1 MSKKSSAEYVRE
13 NYDRVMLNLKKGS
26 KEKLK
31 ELARKDGLSLTAYI
45 KKIISE
51 RCEL

>member
-1 MSKKSSAEYVRE
+1 MNKKTSAEYVRD
-13 NYDRVMLNLKKGS
+13 NYDRIMLNLKKGS
-26 KEKLK
+26 KDKLK

-45 KKIISE
+45 RKIISE